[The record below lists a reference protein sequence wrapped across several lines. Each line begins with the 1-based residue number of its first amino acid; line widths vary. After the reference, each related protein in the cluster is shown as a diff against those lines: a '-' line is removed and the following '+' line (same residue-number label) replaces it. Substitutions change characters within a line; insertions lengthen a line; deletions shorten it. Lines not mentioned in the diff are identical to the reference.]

1 MRAAAGEGVDEAEA
15 AVGLAVGGEHL
26 VARAPRGPAVAAE
39 MGQRHAGRADEL
51 GAEERHL
58 RLDLELQE
66 PAVAGLSGSV
76 DVEGEDGAV
85 PVRVLAAVRVGGR
98 LLPAAA
104 EGYGRVE
111 RRLLEGD
118 KGLDP
123 AAGEGPDGDAPAC
136 SGVGHGRPI
145 P

>member
-1 MRAAAGEGVDEAEA
+1 MA
-15 AVGLAVGGEHL
+15 
-26 VARAPRGPAVAAE
+26 
-39 MGQRHAGRADEL
+39 QRHAGRADEL

-66 PAVAGLSGSV
+66 PAVAGLSRARAV
-76 DVEGEDGAV
+76 DVEREDGVV

-104 EGYGRVE
+104 EGHGRVE

-123 AAGEGPDGDAPAC
+123 AAGDGPDGDAPAC
-136 SGVGHGRPI
+136 SGVGHGRFLGESRLFLEGCWWSKLVGCGG
-145 P
+145 